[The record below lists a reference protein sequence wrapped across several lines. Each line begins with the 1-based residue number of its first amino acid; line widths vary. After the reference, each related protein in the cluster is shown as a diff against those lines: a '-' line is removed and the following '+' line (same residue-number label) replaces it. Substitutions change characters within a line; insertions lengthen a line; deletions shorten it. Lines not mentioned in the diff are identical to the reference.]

1 MTFKICV
8 SSRYF
13 ILWALP
19 WILILFGFDIKSLP
33 ETDKNLGIIPAPS
46 EIRTDN
52 VPGLLKH
59 LNIYLD
65 DEYQNA
71 YLDSLMMRVPG
82 VSKVQDM
89 AMSNVFIQ
97 HVQDMHKD
105 AYHLVVGKNKI
116 DIEISSAHGL
126 QHALVSL
133 VQMIIYSGF
142 PLPLAEIKDQPRF
155 SYRGMHLDVC
165 RHFFGVEDIKKYL
178 DYMAYYKYNH
188 FHWHLTEDQGWRIE
202 IKKYPRLQ
210 EVAAYRNETLV
221 GHYNDMPH
229 RFDGIKYGGFYTQ
242 EEVREIVAY
251 ARDRHIVVIPEIEMP
266 GHSLAALAAYPELG
280 CEPQKNYE
288 VATKWGVFKDV
299 YCPTETTFKFLQ
311 GVIDEVITLFPGPYI
326 HIGGDECPK
335 EAWKNSRFCQELI
348 AKEGLHDENGLQS
361 YFIRRMEKYILS
373 KGKTIIGWD
382 EILEGGLAP
391 HATVM
396 SWRGVKGG
404 LEAARLGHDVIM
416 TPGSH
421 CYFDHYQSESHTEP
435 LAIGGLTTLEKV
447 YKWNPVPESLEQD
460 KQKYILGGQANV
472 WTEYIRTYPEVEYM
486 AYARGMA
493 MAEVLW
499 TGRKDYR
506 DFIVRFKK
514 HCDDWQKKGTQMAFH
529 VYDLKPQIMA
539 GTGQPVT
546 LKFETLDGADISF
559 SYAGEEF
566 QKWDTSRFF
575 QIEKS
580 GMFTFVQGSQHRQGT
595 PLHLNF
601 DLHKGTQ
608 ATLMLATSPTPPYT
622 GQGSGSLVNGI
633 LGSDIKYGGSEWL
646 GFSGKDC
653 EGILDFGEVMELNE
667 IQFRFFKGEGQ
678 WIYLPSRLEIWMSD
692 DGQNYRKWTETD
704 NIKTDEKV
712 AVTTFVNLKM
722 NTRFVKFYIRNFGK
736 IPAGRQGA
744 GHGAW
749 LFVDEIMVR

>member
-1 MTFKICV
+1 MWIFL
-8 SSRYF
+8 SF
-13 ILWALP
+13 DLP
-19 WILILFGFDIKSLP
+19 STSEI
-33 ETDKNLGIIPAPS
+33 DKNLGIIPAPA
-46 EIRTDN
+46 E
-52 VPGLLKH
+52 VKVEEGPCLLKEI
-59 LNIYLD
+59 NVYLG
-65 DEYQNA
+65 DEYQNPF
-71 YLDSLMMRVPG
+71 LDSLISRVPG
-82 VSKVQDM
+82 MSKVTNQEP
-89 AMSNVFIQ
+89 SNVFIKKVP
-97 HVQDMHKD
+97 HLNKE
-105 AYHLVVGKNKI
+105 AYRLVLGRDKI
-116 DIEISSAHGL
+116 DIEMGGAQGL
-126 QHALVSL
+126 QYAMVSL
-133 VQMIIYSGF
+133 TQIILYTGF
-142 PLPLAEIKDQPRF
+142 PLPLAEVNDQPRF

-165 RHFFGVEDIKKYL
+165 RHFFGVEDVKMYL

-221 GHYNDMPH
+221 GHYNDIPH

-242 EEVREIVAY
+242 EEMREIVAY
-251 ARDRHIVVIPEIEMP
+251 ASDRHIIVIPEIEMP

-288 VATKWGVFKDV
+288 VATKWGVFEDV
-299 YCPTETTFKFLQ
+299 YCPTETTFKFLE
-311 GVIDEVITLFPGPYI
+311 GVIDEVVALFPGPYI

-335 EAWKNSRFCQELI
+335 EAWKKSRFCQELI
-348 AKEGLHDENGLQS
+348 FKEGLQDEHGLQS
-361 YFIRRMEKYILS
+361 YFISRMEKYVLS
-373 KGKTIIGWD
+373 KGKKIIGWD

-421 CYFDHYQSESHTEP
+421 CYFDHYQSESPMEP

-447 YKWNPVPESLEQD
+447 YGWNPVPESLEQEQ
-460 KQKYILGGQANV
+460 QKYILGGQANV

-499 TGRKDYR
+499 SGHKNYT
-506 DFIVRFKK
+506 DFVVRFIK
-514 HCDDWQKKGTQMAFH
+514 HSDDWQGKGTKMAFH
-529 VYDLKPQIMA
+529 VYDLKPQIVA
-539 GTGQPVT
+539 GNGQPVT
-546 LKFETLDGADISF
+546 LKFESLAGADIS
-559 SYAGEEF
+559 YRYNDEEF

-575 QIEKS
+575 QVKNS
-580 GMFTFVQGSQHRQGT
+580 GVYTFVQGSQHRQGT
-595 PLHLNF
+595 PLLLDF

-622 GQGSGSLVNGI
+622 GQGPGSLVNGI
-633 LGSDIKYGGSEWL
+633 LGSDSKYGGSEWL

-653 EGILDFGEVMELNE
+653 EGTLNFGEVMELNE

-678 WIYLPSRLEIWMSD
+678 WIYLPSRVELWVSD
-692 DGQNYRKWTETD
+692 DGQNYKKWTETAQ
-704 NIKTDEKV
+704 IKTDEKV
-712 AVTTFVNLKM
+712 AVTTFDNLKM
-722 NTRFVKFYIRNFGK
+722 NTRFVKFSIRNFGK

-749 LFVDEIMVR
+749 LFVDEIRVR